1 MREIPRAGE
10 RYRHFKNRDY
20 QIVALARHSETG
32 EWMVVYQAL
41 YGDFGVWVRPLS
53 MFLEPVDRK
62 KYPDA
67 SQRFRFERV
76 ALPGAQEDGKNCSE
90 YAGGRT
96 GAGRQGRPEAYVR
109 EERPE
114 ANARQSRPEAYVR
127 ENRPEAYV
135 RESRPEVNAWQ
146 GRPEADA
153 RQGRESGP
161 DREAGALSPLLS
173 EFLDTDSL
181 EKRLEILQRMRGRV
195 GRREVESLCFCLDV
209 KLSGETVEEQLENL
223 AKSLRMQ
230 QRYDASRLRR

>member
-1 MREIPRAGE
+1 MREIPRPGE

-96 GAGRQGRPEAYVR
+96 GAGRQGRPEA
-109 EERPE
+109 
-114 ANARQSRPEAYVR
+114 
-127 ENRPEAYV
+127 
-135 RESRPEVNAWQ
+135 
-146 GRPEADA
+146 DA

>member
-1 MREIPRAGE
+1 MREIPRPGE

-67 SQRFRFERV
+67 QQRFRFERV
-76 ALPGAQEDGKNCSE
+76 APPGTQEDGKNRSE

-96 GAGRQGRPEAYVR
+96 GAGR
-109 EERPE
+109 
-114 ANARQSRPEAYVR
+114 
-127 ENRPEAYV
+127 
-135 RESRPEVNAWQ
+135 Q

>member
-1 MREIPRAGE
+1 MREIPRPGE

-67 SQRFRFERV
+67 QQRFRFERV
-76 ALPGAQEDGKNCSE
+76 APPGTQEDGKNRSE
-90 YAGGRT
+90 Y
-96 GAGRQGRPEAYVR
+96 
-109 EERPE
+109 
-114 ANARQSRPEAYVR
+114 
-127 ENRPEAYV
+127 
-135 RESRPEVNAWQ
+135 
-146 GRPEADA
+146 
-153 RQGRESGP
+153 
-161 DREAGALSPLLS
+161 AGALSPLLS

>member
-1 MREIPRAGE
+1 MREIPRPGE

-67 SQRFRFERV
+67 QQRFRFERV
-76 ALPGAQEDGKNCSE
+76 APPGAQEDGKNRLE

-96 GAGRQGRPEAYVR
+96 GAG
-109 EERPE
+109 
-114 ANARQSRPEAYVR
+114 
-127 ENRPEAYV
+127 
-135 RESRPEVNAWQ
+135 
-146 GRPEADA
+146 

>member
-1 MREIPRAGE
+1 MREIPRPGE

-67 SQRFRFERV
+67 QQRFRFERV
-76 ALPGAQEDGKNCSE
+76 APPGAQEDGKSRSE
-90 YAGGRT
+90 YAGGRA
-96 GAGRQGRPEAYVR
+96 GAGRQGRPEAD
-109 EERPE
+109 
-114 ANARQSRPEAYVR
+114 
-127 ENRPEAYV
+127 
-135 RESRPEVNAWQ
+135 AW
-146 GRPEADA
+146 
-153 RQGRESGP
+153 QGRESGP

-181 EKRLEILQRMRGRV
+181 EKRFEILQRMRGRV

>member
-1 MREIPRAGE
+1 MREIPRPGE

-67 SQRFRFERV
+67 QQRFRFERV
-76 ALPGAQEDGKNCSE
+76 APPGAQEDGKNRSE
-90 YAGGRT
+90 YAGGRA
-96 GAGRQGRPEAYVR
+96 GAGRQGRPEADARQGRPEAYVR
-109 EERPE
+109 EK
-114 ANARQSRPEAYVR
+114 
-127 ENRPEAYV
+127 RPEAYV
-135 RESRPEVNAWQ
+135 RESRPEVNAW
-146 GRPEADA
+146 
-153 RQGRESGP
+153 QGRESGP